1 MSEPLKPGN
10 QKRVHDRDE
19 KDNRC
24 RSIKGLL
31 LNPSEE
37 FAAEGRNRS
46 VLIAVAGDWKFLA
59 ARGFC
64 GVDRHNAENEAD
76 KHQEN

>member
-1 MSEPLKPGN
+1 
-10 QKRVHDRDE
+10 VHDRDE
-19 KDNRC
+19 KDDRC
-24 RSIKGLL
+24 SSIKGLL

-37 FAAEGRNRS
+37 FAAEGRDRF

-59 ARGFC
+59 ASGFC
-64 GVDRHNAENEAD
+64 GVDRHNAENQAD